1 LITSLLSA
9 QTEREETKMALKPLP
24 GFKSLATHH
33 CVTGSMHCIYV
44 YNNHGISEDML
55 LGIGRGAASSTGT

>member
-1 LITSLLSA
+1 
-9 QTEREETKMALKPLP
+9 MALKPLP